1 MNQQLPLIPLLLQG
15 HPDPRKIILY
25 QQIQNVHRIP
35 PIRPLLPHLL
45 SSNPGGVADPHFLP
59 HLGQQVHK
67 PMAVAGRFQPHAHRP
82 GQLPVKSFGFSI
94 RVHQLPLLN
103 LSDFCIHPS
112 DLLKTGMIIT
122 TYNDHVKAPSFP
134 VVLCLQTKNTVSDR
148 AFAFIQSGLNILTS

>member
-1 MNQQLPLIPLLLQG
+1 
-15 HPDPRKIILY
+15 
-25 QQIQNVHRIP
+25 
-35 PIRPLLPHLL
+35 
-45 SSNPGGVADPHFLP
+45 
-59 HLGQQVHK
+59 
-67 PMAVAGRFQPHAHRP
+67 AGRFQPHAHRL

-148 AFAFIQSGLNILTS
+148 AFAFIQSTLSRFLRGWGCSTPAIRGCIFKSYACLFL